1 METAEPVGILPLKWY
16 HTANIKMWH
25 HPKYYKELKKIRKEF
40 ERRQAA
46 SVKPQASQDEGDK
59 PQAASSK
66 DQASSRKRQAP

>member
-1 METAEPVGILPLKWY
+1 MVWR
-16 HTANIKMWH
+16 
-25 HPKYYKELKKIRKEF
+25 HPKYYKELAKIRKEF
-40 ERRQAA
+40 ERRQAASQAA

>member
-1 METAEPVGILPLKWY
+1 
-16 HTANIKMWH
+16 MWH

-59 PQAASSK
+59 HQAASSK